1 MADRLDVIAFRE
13 GKGGKPYAVRLGAAV
28 EGKKPGTWNLYLDA
42 MPAPVEGQYKFSI
55 VPQREKREGSQTPP
69 GTPHRDD
76 MDQDV
81 PW

>member
-55 VPQREKREGSQTPP
+55 VPQREKREGPQTPP
-69 GTPHRDD
+69 GTPPRDD

>member
-42 MPAPVEGQYKFSI
+42 MPAPV
-55 VPQREKREGSQTPP
+55 
-69 GTPHRDD
+69 
-76 MDQDV
+76 
-81 PW
+81 